1 MVLDNHRASLLTRN
15 GKCYSV
21 QRARI
26 PPLFDIDDLTYYNES
41 VGNVNPPNPEQ
52 STIIRNCNG
61 GTFLYDNSILT
72 GAVML
77 ETMWRTRKQDLLDL
91 ISPFISY
98 SVAKVRIQSF
108 LR

>member
-61 GTFLYDNSILT
+61 GTFLYDNSKGSGFFGNRPVFFLT
-72 GAVML
+72 FLSL
-77 ETMWRTRKQDLLDL
+77 EFTKKHYMINSEGK
-91 ISPFISY
+91 
-98 SVAKVRIQSF
+98 
-108 LR
+108 